1 MEWFAENWE
10 HLLAA
15 FGGVVLASS
24 ALVKALAPLA
34 EMTPTQADDRALAKA
49 KVWLD
54 KVLDVLRALAVRGRQ

>member
-10 HLLAA
+10 HLLAL
-15 FGGVVLASS
+15 FGGVVLACS

-34 EMTPTQADDRALAKA
+34 EMTPTQADDEALATA

-54 KVLDVLRALAVRGRQ
+54 KVLDVLRVLAVRGKQ